1 MIEGSAQNIDIVR
14 KLNCPE
20 STAQIEERN
29 VEKKNCSAI
38 PAVVNRIMSR
48 SNLVE

>member
-1 MIEGSAQNIDIVR
+1 MIEGSAQNIDTVR

-29 VEKKNCSAI
+29 VEKKKLQCNTSG
-38 PAVVNRIMSR
+38 S
-48 SNLVE
+48 E